1 MLDLVEMTDYEET
14 RRNFKYEVPEFYNF
28 GFDVIEKRAVE
39 SDKVA
44 FYYVA
49 RDGETIETHKFSD
62 LNLAANRVGNMLR
75 DLGVAKGDRAIVV
88 LPRIPAF
95 YEVIV
100 GTIKT
105 GIIAMPGTM
114 LLTAKDLAYRINRAK
129 AKLVIVTEEHA
140 ERIEEIKDE
149 CPTLEHLILV
159 GGARDG
165 WVDYAAAR
173 AAAADQLT
181 RADVEATRADE
192 DMLIYFTSGT
202 TAFPKMVPR
211 DHAYPLAH
219 TITGRY
225 WMDLGESDIH
235 WTLSDTGWAK
245 AAWGMFPQWQLGAA
259 IVLYDAGP
267 GFDADAHLH
276 VIEQLRVTT
285 FCAPPTVFRL
295 FAQIDLS
302 KYDLSSIRHTL
313 GAGEPLNPE
322 AMRAWRT
329 ATGHNPHDGY
339 GQTETVNLVSNF
351 PAVPIRPGSMGKAV
365 PGFDIQIV
373 DDEGTV
379 QAEHE
384 VGHIAV
390 RMGDQWPPGL
400 FKGYYDDDAAN
411 AESFRNGFYYTGDT
425 GMRDE
430 DDYIWFVGRSDDLI
444 LSASYRISPFEVE
457 SALAEHAAIVESAVI
472 GKDDAVRGQIVKA
485 YIVLAEGYNASSEL
499 TTDIQEFVKKQ
510 TAPYK
515 YPREIAYLDAL
526 PKTISGKI
534 RRVELREEANKEAVA
549 AK

>member
-1 MLDLVEMTDYEET
+1 MLDLQKMTDYEET
-14 RRNFKYEVPEFYNF
+14 RRTFKYEVPEFYNF
-28 GFDVIEKRAVE
+28 GFDVIEKRAAE
-39 SDKVA
+39 NDKVA
-44 FYYVA
+44 FYYVT
-49 RDGETIETHKFSD
+49 RDGETIESHTFSD
-62 LNLAANRVGNMLR
+62 LDRSSNRVGNMLR
-75 DLGVAKGDRAIVV
+75 GLGVVKGDRAIVV

-95 YEVIV
+95 YEVVI
-100 GTIKT
+100 GTIKM
-105 GIIAMPGTM
+105 GVISMPGTM
-114 LLTAKDLAYRINRAK
+114 LLTAKDLEYRINRAK

-140 ERIEEIKDE
+140 GRIEEIKDQ
-149 CPTLEHLILV
+149 CPTLEHCIIV
-159 GGARDG
+159 GGQREG
-165 WVDYAAAR
+165 WIDYTAAR
-173 AAAADQLT
+173 ADALDTLS
-181 RADVEATRADE
+181 RDDVEPSRAED

-202 TAFPKMVPR
+202 TAYPKMVPR

-219 TITGRY
+219 KITGTY
-225 WMDLGESDIH
+225 WMDLEENDIH

-276 VIEQLRVTT
+276 VIEQLGVTT

-302 KYDLSSIRHTL
+302 KYDLGSLRHTL

-322 AMRAWRT
+322 AMRAWRI

-339 GQTETVNLVSNF
+339 GQTESVNLVSNF
-351 PAVPIRPGSMGKAV
+351 PSVPIRPGSMGKAV

-373 DDEGTV
+373 NDDGNV
-379 QAEHE
+379 VAEHE

-390 RMGDQWPPGL
+390 RMGDEWPPGL

-457 SALAEHAAIVESAVI
+457 SALAEHPAVVESAVI
-472 GKDDAVRGQIVKA
+472 GKDDSVRGQIVKA
-485 YIVLAEGYNASSEL
+485 YVVLAEGQEPSNEL
-499 TTDIQEFVKKQ
+499 TTEIQEFVKSN

-534 RRVELREEANKEAVA
+534 RRVELREKAHEEAQA
-549 AK
+549 AE

>member
-1 MLDLVEMTDYEET
+1 MLDLPKMIDYEET
-14 RRNFKYEVPEFYNF
+14 RRTFGYEVPEFYNF
-28 GFDVIEKRAVE
+28 GFDVIARRARE
-39 SDKVA
+39 NDKAA
-44 FYYVA
+44 FHHVA
-49 RDGETIETHKFSD
+49 RDGETVSTWTFSD
-62 LNLAANRVGNMLR
+62 LDRAANRAGNMLR
-75 DLGVAKGDRAIVV
+75 GLGAAKGDRAVVV

-95 YEVIV
+95 YEVVV

-114 LLTAKDLAYRINRAK
+114 LLTAKDLEYRINRAQ
-129 AKLVIVTEEHA
+129 AKLAIVTAEHA
-140 ERIEEIKDE
+140 GRIEEVRDR
-149 CPTLEHLILV
+149 CPTLEHVVLV

-165 WVDYAAAR
+165 WTDYAAAC
-173 AAAADQLT
+173 AAASATLD
-181 RADVEATRADE
+181 RDDVEATRADE

-202 TAFPKMVPR
+202 TAYPKMVPR

-225 WMDLGESDIH
+225 WMDLEDSDIH

-259 IVLYDAGP
+259 VVLYDAGP
-267 GFDADAHLH
+267 GFDADAHLR
-276 VIEQLRVTT
+276 VIERLGVTT

-302 KYDLSSIRHTL
+302 RYDLRSIRHTL

-322 AMRAWRT
+322 AMRAWRA
-329 ATGHNPHDGY
+329 ATGHDPHDGY
-339 GQTETVNLVSNF
+339 GQTESVNLVSNF

-365 PGFDIQIV
+365 PGFDIRIV
-373 DDEGTV
+373 DDDGKELD
-379 QAEHE
+379 AHE

-390 RMGDQWPPGL
+390 RMGETWPPGL
-400 FKGYYDDDAAN
+400 FKGYYDDDDAN

-430 DDYIWFVGRSDDLI
+430 DDYVWFVGRADDLI
-444 LSASYRISPFEVE
+444 LSAGYRISPFEVE
-457 SALAEHAAIVESAVI
+457 SALAEHPAIVESAVV
-472 GKDDAVRGQIVKA
+472 GKDDPVRGQIVKA
-485 YIVLAEGYNASSEL
+485 YVVLAEGHAPSNEL
-499 TTDIQEFVKKQ
+499 TAGIQEFVKSH

-515 YPREIAYLDAL
+515 YPREVAYLDAL

-534 RRVELREEANKEAVA
+534 RRVELREDANREAQA
-549 AK
+549 AE

>member
-1 MLDLVEMTDYEET
+1 MLNLPKMTDYEET
-14 RRNFKYEVPEFYNF
+14 RRTFKYEVPHLYNF
-28 GFDVIEKRAVE
+28 GFDVIDKRAVE
-39 SDKVA
+39 NDKVA
-44 FYYVA
+44 FYYIS
-49 RDGETIETHKFSD
+49 RDGETIEPNTFSD
-62 LNLAANRVGNMLR
+62 LSRASNRVGNMLR
-75 DLGVAKGDRAIVV
+75 TLGTVKGDRAIVV

-95 YEVIV
+95 YEVVI
-100 GTIKT
+100 GTIKV
-105 GIIAMPGTM
+105 GVISMPGTM
-114 LLTAKDLAYRINRAK
+114 LLTAKDLEYRINRSK
-129 AKLVIVTEEHA
+129 AKLVFVTEEHA
-140 ERIEEIKDE
+140 GRIEEIKE
-149 CPTLEHLILV
+149 RCPTLEHCIIV
-159 GGARDG
+159 GGPRDG
-165 WVDYAAAR
+165 WIDYAAANV
-173 AAAADQLT
+173 AASDMLS
-181 RADVEATRADE
+181 RGDVEPSRAED

-202 TAFPKMVPR
+202 TAYPKMVPR
-211 DHAYPLAH
+211 DHAYSLAH
-219 TITGRY
+219 TITGTY
-225 WMDLGESDIH
+225 WMDLEESDIH

-267 GFDADAHLH
+267 GFDADAHLR
-276 VIEQLRVTT
+276 VIEQVRVTT

-295 FAQIDLS
+295 FAQIDLL

-322 AMRAWRT
+322 AMRAWRN

-339 GQTETVNLVSNF
+339 GQTESVNLVSNF

-373 DDEGTV
+373 DDDGHV
-379 QAEHE
+379 LAEHE

-390 RMGDQWPPGL
+390 QMGDEWPPGL

-457 SALAEHAAIVESAVI
+457 SALAEHPAVVESAVI
-472 GKDDAVRGQIVKA
+472 GKDDPVRGQIVKA
-485 YIVLAEGYNASSEL
+485 YVVLIEGQKPSNEL
-499 TTDIQEFVKKQ
+499 TTDIQEFVKRN

-515 YPREIAYLDAL
+515 YPREINYLDAL

-534 RRVELREEANKEAVA
+534 RRVELREQASQEKQTAE
-549 AK
+549 